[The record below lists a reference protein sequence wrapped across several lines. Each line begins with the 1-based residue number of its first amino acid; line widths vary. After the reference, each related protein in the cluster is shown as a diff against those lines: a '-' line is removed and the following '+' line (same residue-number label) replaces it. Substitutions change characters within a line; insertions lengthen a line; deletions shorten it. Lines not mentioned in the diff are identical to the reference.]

1 MAMRKQKL
9 LCLTFLL
16 IGATALTAPVVQA
29 QSYPVKPVRIV
40 VPTAPGGGTD
50 LIGRLLAQNLSSQ
63 LGQQFI
69 VDNRGGAGT
78 TIGTAAVA
86 KSPADG
92 YTLLLT
98 HSSLA
103 FNATYYSKLPYDTL
117 KDFAPIS
124 LVAEQPFL
132 FAVHPSLPAKTVA
145 QLIALAKKN
154 PGQIAYSSGG
164 AGSGPFMGA
173 ELFKQQAQVN
183 ILHVPYKG
191 AGPAFTDLMGGQVQM
206 MIATLSLGM
215 PHATS
220 GRVRALGVTSAKRL
234 GATPQLPTVAESG
247 LPGFEFSAWYG
258 VLAPAGTPAAVMT
271 RLHQAVGKAMAV
283 PETREKFEDG
293 LIPLSSTSDEFATYL
308 KQEVIKWGNV
318 VKASGVKAN

>member
-1 MAMRKQKL
+1 MHKQKL
-9 LCLTFLL
+9 LCLTFWAISAALL
-16 IGATALTAPVVQA
+16 IAPAVQA
-29 QSYPVKPVRIV
+29 QNYPVKPVRIV

-63 LGQQFI
+63 LGQQFM

-103 FNATYYSKLPYDTL
+103 FNATYYNKLPYDTL
-117 KDFAPIS
+117 KDFAPVS

-132 FAVHPSLPAKTVA
+132 FAVHPSLPVKTVA
-145 QLIALAKKN
+145 QLITLAKKN

-215 PHATS
+215 PHALS

-293 LIPLSSTSDEFATYL
+293 LIPLSSTSDEFAAYL

>member
-1 MAMRKQKL
+1 MCYQNLLRLILLAISAMTTAVPAAMAQD
-9 LCLTFLL
+9 
-16 IGATALTAPVVQA
+16 
-29 QSYPVKPVRIV
+29 YPVRLVRIV

-50 LIGRLLAQNLSSQ
+50 LIGRVLAQNLTSQ

-69 VDNRGGAGT
+69 VENRSGAGT
-78 TIGTAAVA
+78 TIGTTVVA

-103 FNATYYSKLPYDTL
+103 FNATYYNKLQYDTL

-124 LVAEQPFL
+124 LVAQQPFL
-132 FAVHPSLPAKTVA
+132 FAVHPSLPVKTVA
-145 QLIALAKKN
+145 QLVTLAKKN
-154 PGQIAYSSGG
+154 PGRISYGSGG

-173 ELFKQQAQVN
+173 ELFKQQAKVD

-220 GRVRALGVTSAKRL
+220 GRVRTLGVTSAKRL
-234 GATPQLPTVAESG
+234 GAMPQLPTVAESG

-258 VLAPAGTPAAVMT
+258 VLAPTGTPVAVLT
-271 RLHQAVGKAMAV
+271 RLHQAVTKAMAV
-283 PETREKFEDG
+283 PETRSKFEDG
-293 LIPLSSTSDEFATYL
+293 LIPLSSTPDEFTTYL

-318 VKASGVKAN
+318 VKASGVNAN

>member
-1 MAMRKQKL
+1 MHKQKL
-9 LCLTFLL
+9 LCLTFLAISAALL
-16 IGATALTAPVVQA
+16 IAPAVQA
-29 QSYPVKPVRIV
+29 QNYPVKPVRIV

-50 LIGRLLAQNLSSQ
+50 LIGRLLVQNLSSQ
-63 LGQQFI
+63 LGQQFM

-103 FNATYYSKLPYDTL
+103 FNATYYNKLPYDTL

-132 FAVHPSLPAKTVA
+132 FAVHPSLPVKTVA
-145 QLIALAKKN
+145 QLITLAKKN

-215 PHATS
+215 PHALS

-271 RLHQAVGKAMAV
+271 RLHQAVGKAMAA

-293 LIPLSSTSDEFATYL
+293 LIPLSSTSDEFAAYL

-318 VKASGVKAN
+318 VKASGVKAT

>member
-1 MAMRKQKL
+1 MHKQKL
-9 LCLTFLL
+9 LCLTFWAISAALL
-16 IGATALTAPVVQA
+16 IAPAVQA
-29 QSYPVKPVRIV
+29 QNYPVKPVRIV

-63 LGQQFI
+63 LGQQFM

-103 FNATYYSKLPYDTL
+103 FNATYYNKLPYDTL

-132 FAVHPSLPAKTVA
+132 FAVHPSLPVKTVA
-145 QLIALAKKN
+145 QLITLAKKN

-215 PHATS
+215 PHAIS

-258 VLAPAGTPAAVMT
+258 VLAPAGTPAAVMI
-271 RLHQAVGKAMAV
+271 RLYQAVGKAMAA
-283 PETREKFEDG
+283 PETRERFEDG
-293 LIPLSSTSDEFATYL
+293 LIPLSSTSDEFAAYL

>member
-1 MAMRKQKL
+1 MCIQNL
-9 LCLTFLL
+9 LGLTFCA
-16 IGATALTAPVVQA
+16 ISAAMLTAPAVQA
-29 QSYPVKPVRIV
+29 QNYPVKPVRIV

-63 LGQQFI
+63 MGQQFI

-103 FNATYYSKLPYDTL
+103 FNATYYNKLPYDTL

-132 FAVHPSLPAKTVA
+132 FAVHPSLPVKTVA

-258 VLAPAGTPAAVMT
+258 VLAPAGTPAAVMI
-271 RLHQAVGKAMAV
+271 RLHQAVGKAMAA

-293 LIPLSSTSDEFATYL
+293 LIPLSSTSDEFAAYL

>member
-1 MAMRKQKL
+1 MHKQKL
-9 LCLTFLL
+9 LCLTFWAISAALL
-16 IGATALTAPVVQA
+16 IAPAVQA
-29 QSYPVKPVRIV
+29 QNYPVKPVRIV

-63 LGQQFI
+63 LGQQFM

-103 FNATYYSKLPYDTL
+103 FNATYYNKLPYDTL

-132 FAVHPSLPAKTVA
+132 FAVHPSLPVKTVA
-145 QLIALAKKN
+145 QLITLAKKN

-215 PHATS
+215 PHALS

-271 RLHQAVGKAMAV
+271 RLHQAVGKAMTA

-293 LIPLSSTSDEFATYL
+293 LIPLSSTSDEFAAYL
-308 KQEVIKWGNV
+308 KQEIIKWGNV

>member
-1 MAMRKQKL
+1 MHKQKL
-9 LCLTFLL
+9 LCLTFWAISAALL
-16 IGATALTAPVVQA
+16 IAPAVQA
-29 QSYPVKPVRIV
+29 QNYPVKPVRIV

-63 LGQQFI
+63 LGQQFM

-103 FNATYYSKLPYDTL
+103 FNATYYNKLPYDTL

-132 FAVHPSLPAKTVA
+132 FAVHPSLPVKTVA
-145 QLIALAKKN
+145 QLITLAKKN

-164 AGSGPFMGA
+164 AGSGQFMGA

-215 PHATS
+215 PHAIS

-271 RLHQAVGKAMAV
+271 RLHQAVGKAMTA

-293 LIPLSSTSDEFATYL
+293 LIPLSSTSDEFAAYL

>member
-1 MAMRKQKL
+1 MCKQNL
-9 LCLTFLL
+9 LGLTFCA
-16 IGATALTAPVVQA
+16 ISAAMLTAPAVQA
-29 QSYPVKPVRIV
+29 QNYPVKPVRIV

-50 LIGRLLAQNLSSQ
+50 LIGRLLAQNLTSQ
-63 LGQQFI
+63 LGQQFM

-103 FNATYYSKLPYDTL
+103 FNATYYNKLPYDTL

-132 FAVHPSLPAKTVA
+132 FAVHPSLPVKTVA

-258 VLAPAGTPAAVMT
+258 VLAPAGTPPAVMT
-271 RLHQAVGKAMAV
+271 RLHQAVGKAMAA

-293 LIPLSSTSDEFATYL
+293 LIPLSSTSDEFAVYL

>member
-1 MAMRKQKL
+1 MHKQKL
-9 LCLTFLL
+9 LCLTFWAISAAFL
-16 IGATALTAPVVQA
+16 IVPAVQA
-29 QSYPVKPVRIV
+29 QNYPVKPVRIV

-63 LGQQFI
+63 LGQQFM

-98 HSSLA
+98 HSSIA
-103 FNATYYSKLPYDTL
+103 FNATYYNKLPYDTL

-132 FAVHPSLPAKTVA
+132 FAVHPSLPVKTVA
-145 QLIALAKKN
+145 QLITLAKKN

-215 PHATS
+215 PHAIS

-271 RLHQAVGKAMAV
+271 RLHQAVGKAMTA

-293 LIPLSSTSDEFATYL
+293 LIPLSSTSDEFAAYL

>member
-1 MAMRKQKL
+1 MRKQKL
-9 LCLTFLL
+9 LSLTFWA
-16 IGATALTAPVVQA
+16 ISAAALTATAVQA
-29 QSYPVKPVRIV
+29 QNYPAKPVRIV

-78 TIGTAAVA
+78 TMGTAAVA

-103 FNATYYSKLPYDTL
+103 FNATYYNKLPYDTL

-132 FAVHPSLPAKTVA
+132 FAVHPSLPVKTVA

-258 VLAPAGTPAAVMT
+258 VLVPAGTPAAIMT
-271 RLHQAVGKAMAV
+271 RLHQAVSKAMTA

>member
-1 MAMRKQKL
+1 MCKQNL
-9 LCLTFLL
+9 LCLTFL
-16 IGATALTAPVVQA
+16 ATSVAMLTAPAVQA
-29 QSYPVKPVRIV
+29 QNYPGKRVRIV

-50 LIGRLLAQNLSSQ
+50 LIGRLLAQNLSSE
-63 LGQQFI
+63 LGQQFL

-103 FNATYYSKLPYDTL
+103 FNATYYNKLPYDTL

-132 FAVHPSLPAKTVA
+132 FAVHPSLPVKTVA

-220 GRVRALGVTSAKRL
+220 GRVRALAVTSAKRL
-234 GATPQLPTVAESG
+234 GATPELPTVAESG
-247 LPGFEFSAWYG
+247 LSGFEFSAWYG
-258 VLAPAGTPAAVMT
+258 LLAPAGTPPAVMT
-271 RLHQAVGKAMAV
+271 RLHQAVGKAMAA
-283 PETREKFEDG
+283 PETREKFEG
-293 LIPLSSTSDEFATYL
+293 SLIPLSSTSDEFAAYL

>member
-1 MAMRKQKL
+1 MHKQKL
-9 LCLTFLL
+9 LCLTFWAISAAFL
-16 IGATALTAPVVQA
+16 IVPAVQA
-29 QSYPVKPVRIV
+29 QNYPVKPVRIV

-63 LGQQFI
+63 LGQQFM

-103 FNATYYSKLPYDTL
+103 FNATYYNKLPYDTL

-132 FAVHPSLPAKTVA
+132 FAVHPSLPVKTVA
-145 QLIALAKKN
+145 QLITLAKKN

-164 AGSGPFMGA
+164 AGSGPVMGA

-215 PHATS
+215 PHAIS

-271 RLHQAVGKAMAV
+271 RLHQAVGKAMTA

-293 LIPLSSTSDEFATYL
+293 LIPLSSTSDEFAAYL

>member
-1 MAMRKQKL
+1 MLRIL
-9 LCLTFLL
+9 LNIKVVAAAVIL
-16 IGATALTAPVVQA
+16 AAPAVLA
-29 QSYPVKPVRIV
+29 QTYPVKPVRII

-50 LIGRLLAQNLSSQ
+50 LIGRLLAQGLSPQ

-69 VDNRGGAGT
+69 VENRGGAGT
-78 TIGTAAVA
+78 TIGTTAVA
-86 KSPADG
+86 KSPPDG
-92 YTLLLT
+92 YTLLVT
-98 HSSLA
+98 HFSLA

-132 FAVHPSLPAKTVA
+132 FTVHPSLPAKSIS
-145 QLIALAKKN
+145 QLVALAKKN

-173 ELFKQQAQVN
+173 ELFKQKAQVD

-234 GATPQLPTVAESG
+234 AAAPQLPTVAESG
-247 LPGFEFSAWYG
+247 LPGFEFAVWYG
-258 VLAPAGTPAAVMT
+258 ALAPQGTPAPVIT
-271 RLHQAVGKAMAV
+271 SLHQSITKTMAA
-283 PETREKFEDG
+283 PETKEKLEDG
-293 LIPLSSTSDEFATYL
+293 LMPLSSKPEEFSNFL

-318 VKASGVKAN
+318 VKAAGIKAN

>member
-1 MAMRKQKL
+1 MHKQKL
-9 LCLTFLL
+9 LCLTFLAISAALL
-16 IGATALTAPVVQA
+16 IAPAVQA
-29 QSYPVKPVRIV
+29 QNYPVKPVRIV

-63 LGQQFI
+63 LGQQFM

-103 FNATYYSKLPYDTL
+103 FNATYYNKLPYDTL

-132 FAVHPSLPAKTVA
+132 FAVHPSLPVKTVA
-145 QLIALAKKN
+145 QLITLAKKN

-215 PHATS
+215 PHALS

-271 RLHQAVGKAMAV
+271 RLHQAVGKAMAA

-293 LIPLSSTSDEFATYL
+293 LIPLSSTSDEFAAYL

-318 VKASGVKAN
+318 VKASGVKAT

>member
-1 MAMRKQKL
+1 MRKQKL
-9 LCLTFLL
+9 LCLTFWA
-16 IGATALTAPVVQA
+16 ISAAAMTAPVVQA
-29 QSYPVKPVRIV
+29 QNYPVKPVRII

-103 FNATYYSKLPYDTL
+103 FNATYYNKLPYDTL

-132 FAVHPSLPAKTVA
+132 FAVHPSLPVKTVA

-258 VLAPAGTPAAVMT
+258 VLAPAGTPAAIMT
-271 RLHQAVGKAMAV
+271 RLHQAVGKAMAA

-293 LIPLSSTSDEFATYL
+293 LIPLSSTSDEFVAYL

>member
-1 MAMRKQKL
+1 MCKQNL
-9 LCLTFLL
+9 LCLTFL
-16 IGATALTAPVVQA
+16 ATSVAMLTAPAVQA
-29 QSYPVKPVRIV
+29 QNYPGKPVRIV

-50 LIGRLLAQNLSSQ
+50 LIGRLLAQNLSSE
-63 LGQQFI
+63 LGQQFL

-103 FNATYYSKLPYDTL
+103 FNATYYNKLPYDTL

-132 FAVHPSLPAKTVA
+132 FAVHPSLPVKTVA

-220 GRVRALGVTSAKRL
+220 GRVRALAVTSAKRL
-234 GATPQLPTVAESG
+234 GATPELPTVAESG
-247 LPGFEFSAWYG
+247 LSGFEFSAWYG
-258 VLAPAGTPAAVMT
+258 LLAPAGTPPAVMT
-271 RLHQAVGKAMAV
+271 RLHQAVGKAMAA
-283 PETREKFEDG
+283 PETREKFEG
-293 LIPLSSTSDEFATYL
+293 SLIPLSSTSDEFAAYL

>member
-1 MAMRKQKL
+1 MCKQNL
-9 LCLTFLL
+9 LCLTFL
-16 IGATALTAPVVQA
+16 ATSVAMLTAPAVQA
-29 QSYPVKPVRIV
+29 QNYPGKPVRIV

-50 LIGRLLAQNLSSQ
+50 LIGRLLAQNLSSE
-63 LGQQFI
+63 LGQQFL

-103 FNATYYSKLPYDTL
+103 FNATYYNKLPYDTL

-132 FAVHPSLPAKTVA
+132 FAVHPSLPVKTVA

-220 GRVRALGVTSAKRL
+220 GRVRALAVTSAKRL
-234 GATPQLPTVAESG
+234 GATPELPTVAESG
-247 LPGFEFSAWYG
+247 LSGFEFSAWYG
-258 VLAPAGTPAAVMT
+258 LLAPAGTPPAVMT
-271 RLHQAVGKAMAV
+271 RLHQAVGKAMAA
-283 PETREKFEDG
+283 PETRVKFEG
-293 LIPLSSTSDEFATYL
+293 SLIPLSSTSDEFAAYL

>member
-1 MAMRKQKL
+1 MYKQNL
-9 LCLTFLL
+9 LCLTLL
-16 IGATALTAPVVQA
+16 ATSAAMLTAPAVQA
-29 QSYPVKPVRIV
+29 QNYPVKPVRIV

-63 LGQQFI
+63 LGQQFM

-103 FNATYYSKLPYDTL
+103 FNATYYNKLPYDTL

-132 FAVHPSLPAKTVA
+132 FAVHPSLPVKTVA

-258 VLAPAGTPAAVMT
+258 LLAPAGTPPAVMT
-271 RLHQAVGKAMAV
+271 RLHQAVGKAMAA
-283 PETREKFEDG
+283 PETREKFEGG
-293 LIPLSSTSDEFATYL
+293 LIPLSSTSDEFAAYL

>member
-1 MAMRKQKL
+1 
-9 LCLTFLL
+9 
-16 IGATALTAPVVQA
+16 
-29 QSYPVKPVRIV
+29 
-40 VPTAPGGGTD
+40 
-50 LIGRLLAQNLSSQ
+50 

-103 FNATYYSKLPYDTL
+103 FNATYYNKLPYDTL

-132 FAVHPSLPAKTVA
+132 FAVHPSLPVKTVA

-258 VLAPAGTPAAVMT
+258 VLAPAGTPAAIMT
-271 RLHQAVGKAMAV
+271 RLHQAVGKAMAA

-293 LIPLSSTSDEFATYL
+293 LMPLSSTSDEFAAYL

>member
-1 MAMRKQKL
+1 MHKQKL
-9 LCLTFLL
+9 LCLTFWAISAALL
-16 IGATALTAPVVQA
+16 IAPAVQA
-29 QSYPVKPVRIV
+29 QNYPVKPVRIV

-63 LGQQFI
+63 LGQQFM

-103 FNATYYSKLPYDTL
+103 FNATYYNKLPYDTL

-132 FAVHPSLPAKTVA
+132 FAVHPSLPVKTVA
-145 QLIALAKKN
+145 QLITLAKKN

-215 PHATS
+215 PHAIS

-271 RLHQAVGKAMAV
+271 RLHQAVGKAMTA

-293 LIPLSSTSDEFATYL
+293 LIPLSSTSDEFAAYL

>member
-1 MAMRKQKL
+1 MHKRKL
-9 LCLTFLL
+9 LCLTFWAISAAFL
-16 IGATALTAPVVQA
+16 IVPAVQA
-29 QSYPVKPVRIV
+29 QNYPVKPVRIV

-63 LGQQFI
+63 LGQQFM

-103 FNATYYSKLPYDTL
+103 FNATYYNKLPYDTL

-132 FAVHPSLPAKTVA
+132 FAVHPSLPVKTVA
-145 QLIALAKKN
+145 QLITLAKKN

-215 PHATS
+215 PHAIS

-271 RLHQAVGKAMAV
+271 RLHQVVGKAMTA

-293 LIPLSSTSDEFATYL
+293 LIPLSSTSDEFTAYL

>member
-1 MAMRKQKL
+1 MCKQNL
-9 LCLTFLL
+9 LGLTFCA
-16 IGATALTAPVVQA
+16 ISAAMLTAPAVQA
-29 QSYPVKPVRIV
+29 QNYPVKPVRIV

-103 FNATYYSKLPYDTL
+103 FNATYYNKLPYDTL

-132 FAVHPSLPAKTVA
+132 FAVHPSLPVKTVA

-258 VLAPAGTPAAVMT
+258 VLAPAGTPPAVMT
-271 RLHQAVGKAMAV
+271 RLHQAVGKAMAA

-293 LIPLSSTSDEFATYL
+293 LIPLSSTSDEFAAYL

>member
-1 MAMRKQKL
+1 MLSIL
-9 LCLTFLL
+9 LN
-16 IGATALTAPVVQA
+16 AVVVSAAVVIAVPAGLA
-29 QSYPVKPVRIV
+29 QTYPVKPVRII
-40 VPTAPGGGTD
+40 VPTAQGGGTD
-50 LIGRLLAQNLSSQ
+50 LIGRLLAQGLSSQ

-69 VDNRGGAGT
+69 VENRGGAGT
-78 TIGTAAVA
+78 TIGTAVVA
-86 KSPADG
+86 KSPPDG
-92 YTLLLT
+92 YTLLVT
-98 HSSLA
+98 HFSLA

-132 FAVHPSLPAKTVA
+132 FAVHPSLPVKSIS
-145 QLIALAKKN
+145 QLVALAKNN

-173 ELFKQQAQVN
+173 ELFKQKAQVD

-220 GRVRALGVTSAKRL
+220 GRVRALAVTSAKRL
-234 GATPQLPTVAESG
+234 ETAPKLPTVAESG
-247 LPGFEFSAWYG
+247 LPGFEFTVWYG
-258 VLAPAGTPAAVMT
+258 ALAPQGTPSPVIT
-271 RLHQAVGKAMAV
+271 SLHQAITKVMAS
-283 PETREKFEDG
+283 PETKDKLENG
-293 LIPLSSTSDEFATYL
+293 LMPLSSKPEEFSNYL
-308 KQEVIKWGNV
+308 KQEITKWGNV
-318 VKASGVKAN
+318 VKASGIKAN

>member
-1 MAMRKQKL
+1 MHKQKL
-9 LCLTFLL
+9 LCLTFWAISAALL
-16 IGATALTAPVVQA
+16 IAPAVQA
-29 QSYPVKPVRIV
+29 QNYPVKPVRIV

-63 LGQQFI
+63 LGQQFM

-103 FNATYYSKLPYDTL
+103 FNATYYNKLPYDTL

-132 FAVHPSLPAKTVA
+132 FAVHPSLPVKTVA
-145 QLIALAKKN
+145 QLITLAKKN

-215 PHATS
+215 PHAIS

-258 VLAPAGTPAAVMT
+258 VLAPAGTPAAVMI
-271 RLHQAVGKAMAV
+271 RLYQAVGKAMAA
-283 PETREKFEDG
+283 PETRERFEDG
-293 LIPLSSTSDEFATYL
+293 LIPLSSTSDEFAVYL

>member
-1 MAMRKQKL
+1 MRKQKL
-9 LCLTFLL
+9 LSLTFWA
-16 IGATALTAPVVQA
+16 ISAAALTATAVQA
-29 QSYPVKPVRIV
+29 QNYPAKPVRIV

-103 FNATYYSKLPYDTL
+103 FNATYYNKLPYDTL

-132 FAVHPSLPAKTVA
+132 FAVHPSLPVKTVA

-258 VLAPAGTPAAVMT
+258 VLVPAGTPAAIMT
-271 RLHQAVGKAMAV
+271 RLHQAVGKAMAA

-293 LIPLSSTSDEFATYL
+293 LMPLSSTSDEFATYL

>member
-1 MAMRKQKL
+1 MHKQKL
-9 LCLTFLL
+9 LCLTFWAISAALL
-16 IGATALTAPVVQA
+16 IAPAVQA
-29 QSYPVKPVRIV
+29 QNYPVKPVRIV

-63 LGQQFI
+63 LGQQFM

-103 FNATYYSKLPYDTL
+103 FNATYYNKLPYDTL

-132 FAVHPSLPAKTVA
+132 FAVHPSLPVKTVA
-145 QLIALAKKN
+145 QLITLAKKN

-215 PHATS
+215 PHAIS

-271 RLHQAVGKAMAV
+271 RLHQAVGKAMTA

-293 LIPLSSTSDEFATYL
+293 LIPLSSTSDEFTAYL

>member
-1 MAMRKQKL
+1 MCKQNL
-9 LCLTFLL
+9 LGLTFCA
-16 IGATALTAPVVQA
+16 ISAAMLTAPAVQA
-29 QSYPVKPVRIV
+29 QNYPVKPVRIV

-103 FNATYYSKLPYDTL
+103 FNATYYNKLPYDTL

-132 FAVHPSLPAKTVA
+132 FAVHPSLPVKTVA

-258 VLAPAGTPAAVMT
+258 VLAPAGTPPAVMT
-271 RLHQAVGKAMAV
+271 RLHQAVGKAMAA

-293 LIPLSSTSDEFATYL
+293 LIPLSSTSDEFAVYL

>member
-1 MAMRKQKL
+1 MRKQKL
-9 LCLTFLL
+9 LCLTFWAISAAALT
-16 IGATALTAPVVQA
+16 ATALQA
-29 QSYPVKPVRIV
+29 QNYPAKPVRIV

-103 FNATYYSKLPYDTL
+103 FNATYYNKLPYDTL

-132 FAVHPSLPAKTVA
+132 FAVHPSLPVKTVA

-258 VLAPAGTPAAVMT
+258 VLAPAGTPAAIMT
-271 RLHQAVGKAMAV
+271 RLHQAVGKAMAA

-293 LIPLSSTSDEFATYL
+293 LMPLSSTSDEFATYL
-308 KQEVIKWGNV
+308 KQEIIKWGNV

>member
-1 MAMRKQKL
+1 MCKQKL
-9 LCLTFLL
+9 LCLTFWAISAALL
-16 IGATALTAPVVQA
+16 IAPAVQA
-29 QSYPVKPVRIV
+29 QNYPVKPVRIV

-50 LIGRLLAQNLSSQ
+50 LIGRLLAQNLTSQ
-63 LGQQFI
+63 LGQQFM

-103 FNATYYSKLPYDTL
+103 FNATYYNKLPYDTL

-132 FAVHPSLPAKTVA
+132 FAVHPSLPVKTVA

-258 VLAPAGTPAAVMT
+258 VLAPAGTPAAILT
-271 RLHQAVGKAMAV
+271 RLHQAVGKAMAA

-293 LIPLSSTSDEFATYL
+293 LIPLSSTSDEFAAYL

>member
-1 MAMRKQKL
+1 MHKQKL
-9 LCLTFLL
+9 LCLTFWAISAALL
-16 IGATALTAPVVQA
+16 IAPAVQA
-29 QSYPVKPVRIV
+29 QNYPVKPVRIV

-63 LGQQFI
+63 LGQQFM

-103 FNATYYSKLPYDTL
+103 FNATYYNKLPYDTL

-132 FAVHPSLPAKTVA
+132 FAVHPSLPVKTVA
-145 QLIALAKKN
+145 QLITLAKKN

-215 PHATS
+215 PHAIS

-271 RLHQAVGKAMAV
+271 RLHQVVGKAMTA

-293 LIPLSSTSDEFATYL
+293 LIPLSSTSDEFTAYL

>member
-1 MAMRKQKL
+1 MHKQKL
-9 LCLTFLL
+9 LCLTFWAISAAFL
-16 IGATALTAPVVQA
+16 IVPAVQA
-29 QSYPVKPVRIV
+29 QNYPVKPVRIV

-63 LGQQFI
+63 LGQQFM

-103 FNATYYSKLPYDTL
+103 FNATYYNKLPYDTL

-132 FAVHPSLPAKTVA
+132 FAVHPSLPVKTVA
-145 QLIALAKKN
+145 QLITLAKKN

-215 PHATS
+215 PHAIS

-258 VLAPAGTPAAVMT
+258 VLAPAGTPAAILT
-271 RLHQAVGKAMAV
+271 RLHQAVGKAMAA

-293 LIPLSSTSDEFATYL
+293 LIPLSSTSDEFAVYL

>member
-1 MAMRKQKL
+1 MCKQNL
-9 LCLTFLL
+9 LCLTFWA
-16 IGATALTAPVVQA
+16 ISAAMLTAPAVQA
-29 QSYPVKPVRIV
+29 QNYPVKPVRIV

-63 LGQQFI
+63 LGQQFM

-103 FNATYYSKLPYDTL
+103 FNATYYNKLPYDTL

-132 FAVHPSLPAKTVA
+132 FAVHPSLPVKTVA

-234 GATPQLPTVAESG
+234 VATPQLPTVAESG

-258 VLAPAGTPAAVMT
+258 VLAPAGTPPAVMS
-271 RLHQAVGKAMAV
+271 RLHQAVGKAMAA

>member
-1 MAMRKQKL
+1 MHKQKL
-9 LCLTFLL
+9 LCLTFWAISAAFL
-16 IGATALTAPVVQA
+16 IVPAVQA
-29 QSYPVKPVRIV
+29 QNYPVKPVRIV

-63 LGQQFI
+63 LGQQFM

-103 FNATYYSKLPYDTL
+103 FNATYYNKLPYDTL

-132 FAVHPSLPAKTVA
+132 FAVHPSLPVKTVA
-145 QLIALAKKN
+145 QLITLAKKN

-215 PHATS
+215 PHAIS

-271 RLHQAVGKAMAV
+271 RLHQAVGKAMTA

-293 LIPLSSTSDEFATYL
+293 LIPLSSTSDEFAAYL

>member
-1 MAMRKQKL
+1 MHKQKL
-9 LCLTFLL
+9 LCLTFWAISAALL
-16 IGATALTAPVVQA
+16 IAPAVQA
-29 QSYPVKPVRIV
+29 QNYPVKPVRIV

-63 LGQQFI
+63 LGQQFM

-103 FNATYYSKLPYDTL
+103 FNATYYNKLPYDTL

-132 FAVHPSLPAKTVA
+132 FAVHPSLPVKTVA
-145 QLIALAKKN
+145 QLITRAKKN

-215 PHATS
+215 PHAIS

-271 RLHQAVGKAMAV
+271 RLHQAVGKAMTA

-293 LIPLSSTSDEFATYL
+293 LIPLSSTSDEFAAYL

>member
-1 MAMRKQKL
+1 MRKQKL
-9 LCLTFLL
+9 LCLTFWA
-16 IGATALTAPVVQA
+16 ISAAAMTAPVVQA
-29 QSYPVKPVRIV
+29 QNYPVKPVRII

-103 FNATYYSKLPYDTL
+103 FNATYYNKLPYDTL

-132 FAVHPSLPAKTVA
+132 FAVHPSLPVKTVA

-258 VLAPAGTPAAVMT
+258 VLAPAGTPAAIMT
-271 RLHQAVGKAMAV
+271 RLHQAVGKAMAA

-293 LIPLSSTSDEFATYL
+293 LMPLSSTSDEFATYL

>member
-1 MAMRKQKL
+1 MHKQKL
-9 LCLTFLL
+9 LGLTFWAISAALL
-16 IGATALTAPVVQA
+16 IAPAVQA
-29 QSYPVKPVRIV
+29 QNYPVKPVRIV

-63 LGQQFI
+63 LGQQFM

-103 FNATYYSKLPYDTL
+103 FNATYYNKLPYDTL

-132 FAVHPSLPAKTVA
+132 FAVHPSLPVKTVA
-145 QLIALAKKN
+145 QLITLAKKN

-215 PHATS
+215 PHAIS

-258 VLAPAGTPAAVMT
+258 VLAPAGTPPAVMT
-271 RLHQAVGKAMAV
+271 RLHQAVGKAMTA

-293 LIPLSSTSDEFATYL
+293 LIPLSSTSDEFAAYL

>member
-1 MAMRKQKL
+1 MRKQKL
-9 LCLTFLL
+9 LCLTFWA
-16 IGATALTAPVVQA
+16 ISAAAMTAPVVQA
-29 QSYPVKPVRIV
+29 QNYPVKPVRIV

-103 FNATYYSKLPYDTL
+103 FNATYYNKLPYDTL

-132 FAVHPSLPAKTVA
+132 FAVHPSLPVKTVA

-258 VLAPAGTPAAVMT
+258 VLAPAGTPAAIMT
-271 RLHQAVGKAMAV
+271 RLHQAVGKAMAA

-293 LIPLSSTSDEFATYL
+293 LMPLSSTSDEFATYL
-308 KQEVIKWGNV
+308 KQEIIKWGNV